1 MAGRGYT
8 IFETSVG
15 RCGIAWG
22 DSGIVGVRLPEAREL
37 ETRRRLLQ
45 QFPEAREVRPPTGV
59 VSAIDAIV
67 ALLRGEPS
75 DITAATLD
83 MSALPPF
90 NRRVYDALR
99 MIPRGET
106 RTYAEIASRLGV
118 SGAVHAVGQAVA
130 RNPFA
135 ILVPC
140 HRALPAAGQTGGI
153 AGNGGIV
160 TRFRLLSLEGA
171 LAGRGPTL
179 MDVLFAVAPPRPQG

>member
-1 MAGRGYT
+1 M
-8 IFETSVG
+8 FDTSVG

-45 QFPEAREVRPPTGV
+45 LVPEAREIRPPAEV
-59 VSAIDAIV
+59 ASAIDAIA
-67 ALLRGEPS
+67 ALLRGEPG

-83 MSALPPF
+83 MSTVPPF
-90 NRRVYDALR
+90 SRRVYDALR

-106 RTYAEIASRLGV
+106 RTHAEIASRLGV

-140 HRALPAAGQTGGI
+140 HRALAVAGQTGGI
-153 AGNGGIV
+153 AGNGGVV
-160 TRFRLLSLEGA
+160 TGFRLLSLEGA
-171 LAGRGPTL
+171 LASRGPTL